1 MNKFILSAVT
11 CAVTHA
17 FAIPASFAVGTTEKM
32 IVTAHPVNNS
42 EAGAGF
48 ITREV
53 DMGPLGNKKWLDIP
67 YTTNTFTQSII
78 ENQQITSVA
87 DILKYNASSQ
97 MQARGGMDVGRP
109 QNRGM
114 QGNVVANSRLDGVN
128 IISTTAFP
136 VEMLERIDIING
148 LTGSLYGPASPS
160 GQFNFTQKRPTLKR
174 LTSINAT
181 YVNDGQFKG
190 HLDLGGF
197 VDDNNTFG
205 YRINVLQDE
214 GKGYVANSKTRR
226 QLISTAFD
234 WNISPET
241 VLEINFSD
249 YWFKK
254 MGYPGAFS
262 YGPNVSVLPNAP
274 DPTKAGYGQAFAGV
288 DLHTRTMSSRLKHD
302 FNENWQ
308 MSAAVGYQVADRG
321 FRSIS
326 NKLSADG
333 QQFTPSLSVP
343 STYGRFTVLSNS
355 FNLNGHVMTGALS
368 HDLVLATSGYR
379 WDIYSAN
386 GSDKTFNLP
395 VQDINHPHRY
405 DDPSYDGFYTGSAR
419 TKGSRSQVQS
429 ITVGDTLTFNPQ
441 WSVMGSL
448 SQNWIKETSYRNGGS
463 NHTENGLSPA
473 VALMFKPIPN
483 VMTYVSYADSL
494 EEGDAAPD
502 TAKNKNEVLKPY
514 RSEQWE
520 VGVKSQIGDLN
531 LNAALFQLERPFA
544 YVGDDNIFKEQGKQ
558 RNRGLE
564 LIANGQ
570 VTDEFFIF
578 SSMTWLDP
586 TLTNTG
592 NAKTQDKDVVG
603 IPKYQANLLAEYH
616 FPTVPNITYSA
627 NIHHT
632 GKRAANTTNTMWAKA
647 YTTLDLGTRYQTNYW
662 NKKTIFRIN
671 LDNVTNEHYWAS
683 IFSGN
688 QNGAIGGANAFLGTP
703 RQVSVSVSVEL

>member
-1 MNKFILSAVT
+1 MKKFIVSTIA
-11 CAVTHA
+11 CAIAQTL
-17 FAIPASFAVGTTEKM
+17 AISGSIAAEKIIVVAQQPA
-32 IVTAHPVNNS
+32 NNS
-42 EAGAGF
+42 GIGAGF
-48 ITREV
+48 ITRDI
-53 DMGPLGNKKWLDIP
+53 DMGPLGKKEWLDIP
-67 YTTNTFTQSII
+67 YTTNTFTQSMI
-78 ENQQITSVA
+78 EDQQVTSVA

-136 VEMLERIDIING
+136 IEMLERVDIING

-174 LTSINAT
+174 LTAINAT
-181 YVNDGQFKG
+181 YVNDNQFKG

-197 VDDNNTFG
+197 IDDNNTFG
-205 YRINVLQDE
+205 YRINLVHDE
-214 GKGYVANSKTRR
+214 GKGYVAGSKTRR

-234 WNISPET
+234 WNISPDT

-254 MGYPGAFS
+254 MGFPGAFS
-262 YGPNVSVLPNAP
+262 YGPNVTSLPDAP

-288 DLHTRTMSSRLKHD
+288 DLHTRTVSSRLQHD

-308 MSAAVGYQVADRG
+308 LSAAIGYQTADRG

-326 NKLSADG
+326 NKLSPDG
-333 QQFTPSLSVP
+333 KQFIPTLSVP

-355 FNLNGHVMTGALS
+355 INVNGHVMTSSIS
-368 HDLVLATSGYR
+368 HDLVLASSGYR

-386 GSDKTFNLP
+386 GSDLSFNLP
-395 VQDINHPHRY
+395 TQDINNPHRY
-405 DDPSYDGFYTGSAR
+405 DDPSHEGFYTGSAR

-429 ITVGDTLTFNPQ
+429 VTLGDTVTFNPQ

-473 VALMFKPIPN
+473 VALMFKPIPA

-494 EEGDAAPD
+494 EEGDSAPN
-502 TAKNKNEVLKPY
+502 TASNRDEVLKPY

-520 VGVKSQIGDLN
+520 MGIKSQLGRLD
-531 LNAALFQLERPFA
+531 LNAAIFQLERPFA
-544 YVGDDNIFKEQGKQ
+544 YVGDDNVFKEQGKQ

-570 VTDEFFIF
+570 LTEEFFVF

-592 NAKTQDKDVVG
+592 NAKTQNKDVVG
-603 IPKYQANLLAEYH
+603 VPKYQANLLAEYH
-616 FPTVPNITYSA
+616 YPTLPNLIYSA
-627 NIHHT
+627 NVHYT

-647 YTTLDLGTRYQTNYW
+647 YTTLDLGARYQTQYW
-662 NKKTIFRIN
+662 DKKTTFRLN
-671 LDNVTNEHYWAS
+671 LDNVTDEHYWAS

-703 RQVSVSVSVEL
+703 RQISASVSIEL

>member
-1 MNKFILSAVT
+1 MNKFIISTIACTVSQALAISGSA
-11 CAVTHA
+11 ADNA
-17 FAIPASFAVGTTEKM
+17 EK
-32 IVTAHPVNNS
+32 IVVVAHPINNS

-48 ITREV
+48 VTREV
-53 DMGPLGNKKWLDIP
+53 DMGPLGEKKWLDTP
-67 YTTNTFTQSII
+67 YTTNTFTQSMI
-78 ENQQITSVA
+78 ENQKITSVA

-136 VEMLERIDIING
+136 IEMLERIDIISG

-160 GQFNFTQKRPTLKR
+160 GQFNFIQKRPTLKP
-174 LTSINAT
+174 LTSINAA
-181 YVNDGQFKG
+181 YINDGQFKG

-197 VDDNNTFG
+197 IDDNNTFG
-205 YRINVLQDE
+205 YRINLVHDE
-214 GKGYVANSKTRR
+214 GQGYVAGSKTRR

-234 WNISPET
+234 WNISSDT
-241 VLEINFSD
+241 VLEVNFSD

-262 YGPNVSVLPNAP
+262 YDPNVTSLPDAP

-288 DLHTRTMSSRLKHD
+288 DLHTRTVSSRLKHD
-302 FNENWQ
+302 FNEDWQ
-308 MSAAVGYQVADRG
+308 ISAAVGYQTADRG

-326 NKLSADG
+326 NQLSNDG
-333 QQFTPSLSVP
+333 KQFTPTLSVP
-343 STYGRFTVLSNS
+343 STYGRFTVLSNAI
-355 FNLNGHVMTGALS
+355 NLNGRVITGAVS
-368 HDLVLATSGYR
+368 HDLVMATSGYR

-386 GSDKTFNLP
+386 GDDRKVTLP
-395 VQDINHPHRY
+395 TQDINNPHRY
-405 DDPSYDGFYTGSAR
+405 DDPSNEGFYTGSAR
-419 TKGSRSQVQS
+419 TKGSRSLVQS
-429 ITVGDTLTFNPQ
+429 VTLGDTITFNPQ

-448 SQNWIKETSYRNGGS
+448 SQNWIKETYYRNNGS
-463 NHTENGLSPA
+463 HHTEKGLSPT
-473 VALMFKPIPN
+473 VALMFKPIPE

-494 EEGDAAPD
+494 EEGDSAPN
-502 TAKNKNEVLKPY
+502 TAKNKDEVLKPY

-520 VGVKSQIGDLN
+520 MGVKSQVDALN
-531 LNAALFQLERPFA
+531 LNAAIFQLERPFA
-544 YVGDDNIFKEQGKQ
+544 YVGQDKIFKEQGKQ

-570 VTDEFFIF
+570 VTDELFIF
-578 SSMTWLDP
+578 TSMTWLDP

-592 NAKTQDKDVVG
+592 NAKTENKDVVG
-603 IPKYQANLLAEYH
+603 VPKYQANLLTEYH
-616 FPTVPNITYSA
+616 YPTLPNVIYSA
-627 NIHHT
+627 NLHYT

-647 YTTLDLGTRYQTNYW
+647 YTTLDFGARYQTQYW
-662 NKKTIFRIN
+662 DKRTIFRLN

-703 RQVSVSVSVEL
+703 RQISVSVSIEL